1 MDGGMAPGRSSQL
14 SALGAR
20 ALAPL
25 LARLEREL
33 DTAARIGFDPVELPR
48 RYRAPADQEVAG
60 LFAAALAY
68 GRADLFK
75 PQLERVLAE
84 MGPSPAR
91 FCEAFARAPQ
101 PGAFA
106 GFRYRFNQPADV
118 SALAAAAGH
127 VRLLHGS
134 LGERFA
140 ALFRE
145 ESAAAADHPP
155 ARAAPAGTRPPHAR
169 QGGALRWALARFAR
183 ELREAPP
190 ARALLARRGPRG
202 LAHLL
207 PDASLAGACKR
218 WNLYLRWMLRGPD
231 AVDLGAWTGVP
242 RSALIVPLDT
252 HVARIARHLGL
263 TRRTD
268 MTWRTAEE
276 ITESLRRLDPEDPV
290 RFDFVLCHLGMSGAC
305 PLRSDPE
312 RCEECRLSAA
322 CRGRA
327 RRAPGSRR
335 PAPPPLAAATRAGSS
350 GG

>member
-1 MDGGMAPGRSSQL
+1 MAPRSSRPL
-14 SALGAR
+14 TAVRAR

-25 LARLEREL
+25 LAGVEREL

-48 RYRAPADQEVAG
+48 RYRAPADQEVSG

-91 FCEAFARAPQ
+91 FCEGFARAPR

-106 GFRYRFNQPADV
+106 DFRYRFNQPVDV
-118 SALAAAAGH
+118 AALAAAVGH
-127 VRLLHGS
+127 VRLVHGS
-134 LGERFA
+134 LGDRFA

-145 ESAAAADHPP
+145 EQSAAAGGEH
-155 ARAAPAGTRPPHAR
+155 PPHAR
-169 QGGALRWALARFAR
+169 QVGALRPALARFAR

-218 WNLYLRWMLRGPD
+218 WNLYLRWMVRGPD
-231 AVDLGAWTGVP
+231 AVDLGAWRGVP
-242 RSALIVPLDT
+242 RSALVVPLDT
-252 HVARIARHLGL
+252 HVARIARHLGF

-276 ITESLRRLDPEDPV
+276 ITEGLRRLDPEDPI

-305 PLRSDPE
+305 PLRSDPAC
-312 RCEECRLSAA
+312 CEVCQLSAV
-322 CRGRA
+322 CRGRV
-327 RRAPGSRR
+327 RRAAGSRR
-335 PAPPPLAAATRAGSS
+335 YRAPPPPAAATRADSS

>member
-1 MDGGMAPGRSSQL
+1 MAPRRYGPL
-14 SALGAR
+14 SASRAR

-25 LARLEREL
+25 LARVERGL

-48 RYRAPADQEVAG
+48 RYGAPADQEVAG

-84 MGPSPAR
+84 MGASPAR
-91 FCEAFARAPQ
+91 FCEAFARAPR

-106 GFRYRFNQPADV
+106 DFRYRFNQPADV
-118 SALAAAAGH
+118 AALAAAVGH
-127 VRLLHGS
+127 VRVLHGS
-134 LGERFA
+134 LGDRFA

-145 ESAAAADHPP
+145 EQAAVV
-155 ARAAPAGTRPPHAR
+155 GTRPPHAR
-169 QGGALRWALARFAR
+169 QGGALRPALARFAR

-190 ARALLARRGPRG
+190 ARALLTRRGPRG

-218 WNLYLRWMLRGPD
+218 WNLYLRWMVRGPD
-231 AVDLGAWTGVP
+231 AVDLGAWPGVP
-242 RSALIVPLDT
+242 RSALVVPLDT
-252 HVARIARHLGL
+252 HVARIARHLRL

-305 PLRSDPE
+305 PLRSDPAC
-312 RCEECRLSAA
+312 CEVCQLSAA
-322 CRGRA
+322 CRGRV
-327 RRAPGSRR
+327 RRAAGSRRR
-335 PAPPPLAAATRAGSS
+335 PAPPPPAAATRADSS